1 MFQGGARPISK
12 LGASTH
18 ASPLRTLHTHART
31 HTQQVLANKTKQKA
45 GDETLVRELK
55 AKGFD
60 RVQLNATAANNFDST
75 SVTPETAARLHAIAK
90 AFPEVQGFGRV

>member
-1 MFQGGARPISK
+1 MRDLLVSWAR
-12 LGASTH
+12 A
-18 ASPLRTLHTHART
+18 RTPRRCAHYTHART

-90 AFPEVQGFGRV
+90 AFPEV